1 MLGVA
6 RIVLDDLD
14 AQITVGQS
22 KLNVLGPLGQTDP
35 AALKIVVKADRVELI
50 LVLDPIQVKRLFVAG
65 VELTETGTYG
75 AVGSGARHELA
86 CISGWG
92 QLKVGG
98 SGFTVLVK

>member
-1 MLGVA
+1 MVSLAIEEG
-6 RIVLDDLD
+6 
-14 AQITVGQS
+14 G
-22 KLNVLGPLGQTDP
+22 KLN
-35 AALKIVVKADRVELI
+35 LKN
-50 LVLDPIQVKRLFVAG
+50 LDPIQVKRLFVAG

-75 AVGSGARHELA
+75 AVGSGARHGLA